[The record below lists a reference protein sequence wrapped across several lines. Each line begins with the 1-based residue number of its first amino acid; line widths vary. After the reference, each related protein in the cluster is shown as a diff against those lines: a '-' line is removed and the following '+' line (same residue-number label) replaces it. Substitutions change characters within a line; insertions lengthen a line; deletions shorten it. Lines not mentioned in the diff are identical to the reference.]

1 MSDYVE
7 LMHLRRLAIL
17 NEDEELAYELLEMC
31 EELVR
36 LGMVSD
42 EEMMAAAYL

>member
-1 MSDYVE
+1 
-7 LMHLRRLAIL
+7 MHLRRLAIL

>member
-7 LMHLRRLAIL
+7 LMQLRKLAIL
-17 NEDEELAYELLEMC
+17 QGDEQLAFELLETAEQM
-31 EELVR
+31 VR

-42 EEMMAAAYL
+42 EEMEAAAYL

>member
-1 MSDYVE
+1 MSDNVE

-17 NEDEELAYELLEMC
+17 NEDEELAYALLEMC

>member
-7 LMHLRRLAIL
+7 LMQLRRLAIL
-17 NEDEELAYELLEMC
+17 NEDEELAYSLLEMC